1 MWTGSKRPP
10 QPQTPAD
17 GWTAKTSAAM
27 GRYQPGLEGD
37 RKPLFTALIPRRGL
51 VLRHPRGA
59 DGGLHPDAKLLE
71 GMRVS
76 LPRQVVNEVF
86 IKGRNLL

>member
-1 MWTGSKRPP
+1 MVV
-10 QPQTPAD
+10 
-17 GWTAKTSAAM
+17 
-27 GRYQPGLEGD
+27 
-37 RKPLFTALIPRRGL
+37 FT
-51 VLRHPRGA
+51 
-59 DGGLHPDAKLLE
+59 PDAKLLE